1 MPSRKRLTEEAL
13 MQITIEYAAQ
23 AKQAAGTGREC
34 LDLAPPLCVRD
45 LLPQLARRHG
55 EALARLLLTADG
67 APQPALLVFVGDEQ
81 VAPDAPRA
89 LRPGDVLTILPPIA
103 GG

>member
-1 MPSRKRLTEEAL
+1 MH
-13 MQITIEYAAQ
+13 ITIEYAAQ

-34 LDLAPPLCVRD
+34 VEMTPPQTVRD

-55 EALARLLLTADG
+55 EALGRLLLNEDG
-67 APQPALLVFVGDEQ
+67 EPQPALLLFLGDEQ
-81 VAPDAPRA
+81 VPPDARRE
-89 LRPGDVLTILPPIA
+89 LNPGDVLTILPPIA